1 MTRHTPSNIAA
12 SVRQRLLNIIR
23 NTGDDPNFV
32 WTRYATERLLYRLSV
47 SEYAGEFILKGA
59 MLFMV
64 WTGKTYRPTLDMDFL
79 GYGDDSSERL
89 AEVFRKVCGVGV
101 EPDGLVFDADTVAAV
116 PIREGQEYQGQRVT
130 LTAFLGK
137 TRISVQVDVG
147 FGDVVTPRA
156 KKTRYPTLLDF
167 PAPSIRACP
176 RETVVAEKFHAM
188 VMLGIANSRMKDFY
202 DLYVLARD
210 FSFDGNT
217 LVRAMKATFKRRK
230 TDIPIKTPLAL
241 SDDFGRDEVKLVQW
255 TAFVRKSG
263 LDEDAPGFLELLS
276 RLREFL
282 LLPMKAASGNT
293 SVPAKWPKDGPWS
306 GREDPS
312 DTRGTRGSTEGTGS
326 PVCEEPYPHL

>member
-1 MTRHTPSNIAA
+1 MTKDKPSNIAI
-12 SVRQRLLNIIR
+12 SVRQRLLNILR
-23 NTGDDPNFV
+23 DTGDDPNLV

-79 GYGDDSSERL
+79 GQGDDSSERL
-89 AEVFRKVCGVGV
+89 AEVFRKVCGVDV
-101 EPDGLVFDADTVAAV
+101 EPDGLVFDVDTVASA
-116 PIREGQEYQGQRVT
+116 PIREEQEYQGQRVT
-130 LTAFLGK
+130 LIAFLGK
-137 TRISVQVDVG
+137 ARIPIQVDVG
-147 FGDVVTPRA
+147 FGDVVTPKA
-156 KKTRYPTLLDF
+156 KKIRYPTLLDF

-176 RETVVAEKFHAM
+176 RETVVAEKFQAM

-217 LVRAMKATFKRRK
+217 LVRAIKATFKRRK
-230 TDIPIKTPLAL
+230 TEIPIEPPLAL
-241 SDDFGRDEVKLVQW
+241 TDEFGREEVKSVQW

-263 LDEDAPGFLELLS
+263 LDEDVPGFLEVLS

-282 LLPMKAASGNT
+282 LLPMGAASGHA
-293 SVPAKWPKDGPWS
+293 SIPANWPEGGPWS
-306 GREDPS
+306 
-312 DTRGTRGSTEGTGS
+312 
-326 PVCEEPYPHL
+326 